1 MYAGVHGSTC
11 IDNMYAGVDGKSLY
25 FLLKNLCVC
34 VCVCESRTSLKT
46 ILKKKIFHS
55 KYFDSISNYVL
66 SRSKICTDI
75 VENPE

>member
-46 ILKKKIFHS
+46 ILKKKSSTVNILTLFQTM
-55 KYFDSISNYVL
+55 Y
-66 SRSKICTDI
+66 
-75 VENPE
+75 